1 MRGSFLGDTTI
12 RLLSLATWVPIVITF
27 NDHVATITA
36 ISGGSMYP
44 YYNEDRNSTV
54 ANDMVLT
61 WKWNPMDGLRKGM
74 IVTFR
79 SPFHP
84 ETVAIKR
91 IVALEGEYVTPRAP
105 HPPGIVR
112 VPQGHIWVEGDGPQG
127 QTLDSNT
134 YGPISMALVTGRSEL
149 SAQALP
155 AERDRKLTVTLR
167 DCSAAR
173 GLCTANKNPESPGT
187 LYLAPADNSA
197 QTIKE
202 GFSVSSPA
210 AAASSGEDRH
220 EGQTGGLLPDI
231 RINRQSFGQDMISEE
246 DDSFEE
252 EGRPPYLHAMI
263 AGGLGGSTGD
273 MLMHSLDTVKTRQ
286 QGDPHIPPKYT
297 SLGSS
302 YHTIWRQEGIRRG
315 LYGGW
320 VPALSGSLPGT
331 MLFFGTYEWS
341 KRFLIEHGLQHHLSY
356 LTAGFLGDLAGSVV
370 YVPSEVLKTRMQLQ
384 GRYNNP
390 YFKSGYNYRG
400 TVDAARTIVRH
411 EGLSALFH
419 GYQATLYRDL
429 PFSALQFMFWEQF
442 HAWART
448 YKQSRDVGVPLELLT
463 GGLAGSLAGV
473 MTCPLDVVKTR
484 LQTQVHP
491 DLLPK
496 ESKAAAK
503 TTTHASTSKSQMRN
517 ISTSSPSTHTPRPG
531 AVNLQTSSVIQ
542 GLKVIY
548 QTEGLSGWFRGVGPR
563 GVWTFIQSGT
573 MLFLYQRILKQLEVW
588 NPPVE
593 AQREHAI

>member
-1 MRGSFLGDTTI
+1 MAYRQLWARMRGSFLGDTTI

-134 YGPISMALVTGRSEL
+134 YGPISMALVTGR
-149 SAQALP
+149 
-155 AERDRKLTVTLR
+155 
-167 DCSAAR
+167 
-173 GLCTANKNPESPGT
+173 
-187 LYLAPADNSA
+187 YFAPADNSA

-220 EGQTGGLLPDI
+220 EGQTGGPLPDI
-231 RINRQSFGQDMISEE
+231 RINRQSFEQDMISEE

-573 MLFLYQRILKQLEVW
+573 MLFLYQRILKQLEAW